1 MVSLSKVRRPGSLG
15 SLLCLCCLTQA
26 CLLLPVSCT
35 SVIPRHPWPPWE
47 QDTTFSDLSFLTG
60 DSLAQAHLSLQST
73 ILITGTSPQKE
84 ESRCALPSSSPKQL
98 GKEERLEPLGLASNP
113 ARLSAFR
120 NICFLIWE
128 GEPPPCSP
136 QSLLRELNTMH
147 KTCGIHSNTVPYAQL
162 VYKCLVQQA
171 FHSEA
176 TGACICD
183 FFCLL

>member
-84 ESRCALPSSSPKQL
+84 ESRCALPSSSPKQTWQRRAFGTTGPGFKSSKTVSLPEHLFPHL
-98 GKEERLEPLGLASNP
+98 GRGATAMLTPKFA
-113 ARLSAFR
+113 ARV
-120 NICFLIWE
+120 
-128 GEPPPCSP
+128 
-136 QSLLRELNTMH
+136 
-147 KTCGIHSNTVPYAQL
+147 KYYA
-162 VYKCLVQQA
+162 
-171 FHSEA
+171 
-176 TGACICD
+176 
-183 FFCLL
+183 